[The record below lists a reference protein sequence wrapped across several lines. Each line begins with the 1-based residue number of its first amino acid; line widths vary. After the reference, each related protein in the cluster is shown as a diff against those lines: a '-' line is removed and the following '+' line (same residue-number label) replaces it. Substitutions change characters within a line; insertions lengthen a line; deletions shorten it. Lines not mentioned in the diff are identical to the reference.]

1 MTTSL
6 QPGSELT
13 RLQQAWLDTALV
25 DFRFFCRA
33 MQIRIK
39 DERDGSETDGQLGPF
54 VWRPAQEVVWAWMC
68 EQMRK
73 GMPIDL
79 VILKAR
85 QFGISTF
92 FCAWLFW
99 WMWRKSGIRC
109 MAAVQAKGLTMNV
122 LAETMD
128 RFFQSLPEGFRP
140 QLRAK
145 GAERLS
151 KEEVYFDDRKSGCN
165 FVAAD
170 LKNSG
175 RSDALDHAFW
185 TEVGACRRA
194 DEFAKEFQPAMAN
207 RRGTTL
213 VLESTAAPGYYRDKY
228 VSAKKR
234 NSAIFLPWSAAPE
247 MYSRKLI
254 LDYKGNRKVWRDSF
268 TEEIV
273 RFTAADRKEMEFLSR
288 QHEEINEACGKNI
301 LRPVTEEQM
310 HWWHWYCDT
319 KYDGDE
325 DFMRQEFPRDDVSAF
340 EYGAVSAFKTCLPM
354 ARLTK
359 ADVAFDQVPDFMYAR
374 LEVATDLTDVDVT
387 HDIFAVEVEKPNH
400 FWQEREPGIEI
411 YHPPVPSYLYTIG
424 VDVAD
429 DIETAQDE
437 DDANFSVISVYCCNT
452 REQAAE
458 WRGSMDPHDL
468 GDEVAKVGYYYNT
481 ALVCIEYNNM
491 GGTTIDRLRRYLEY
505 PNRFKWP
512 IQDEVGKLHKHKE
525 HWVTD
530 DKTKQL
536 MIGMFR
542 SAVRHGNFLVRSP
555 GLYEEMMGYQNFDGV
570 YKPGP
575 DTFGDR
581 IVAAA
586 LAWQCVATQDDP
598 EMMALVFGS
607 KVRNAATAAA
617 EAAPGQAQRH
627 LVRADRNAFDQ
638 PPRRL
643 PVEFEGERGEVQRVD
658 EDSWIFQS
666 AGEFLSA

>member
-1 MTTSL
+1 MLASDD
-6 QPGSELT
+6 LT
-13 RLQQAWLDTALV
+13 PQQKAWLGEAQV
-25 DFRFFCRA
+25 SFRFFCA
-33 MQIRIK
+33 SLQIRIK

-54 VWRPAQEVVWAWMC
+54 IWRPAQRVVWAWMC
-68 EQMRK
+68 LQMAK

-122 LAETMD
+122 LSETMD
-128 RFFQSLPEGFRP
+128 RFYQSLPEGFRP
-140 QLRAK
+140 QLRSK

-228 VSAKKR
+228 QSAKRR
-234 NSAIFLPWSAAPE
+234 NSAIFLPWSSAPE

-254 LDYKGNRKVWRDSF
+254 VDHQGRRKVFRDAFS
-268 TEEIV
+268 EEIV
-273 RFTAADRKEMEFLSR
+273 KFTAADRKEMEFLSR
-288 QHEEINEACGKNI
+288 QHEQINEACGQN
-301 LRPVTEEQM
+301 LLPPVSEEQM

-319 KYDGDE
+319 KYDGD
-325 DFMRQEFPRDDVSAF
+325 DDYMRQEFPRDDISAF
-340 EYGAVSAFKTCLPM
+340 EYGSTSAFKVCLPY
-354 ARLTK
+354 ARATK
-359 ADVAFDQVPDFMYAR
+359 ADEAYDQCPDFMYAT
-374 LEVATDLTDVDVT
+374 LESPSDLTDNDANI
-387 HDIFAVEVEKPNH
+387 DIYAVENEKPNQ

-411 YHPPVPSYLYTIG
+411 YHPPVPGYLYTIG

-437 DDANFSVISVYCCNT
+437 EDANFSVISVYCCNT

-481 ALVCIEYNNM
+481 ALVCVEYNNM
-491 GGTTIDRLRRYLEY
+491 GITTIDRLTRYLAY
-505 PNRFKWP
+505 PNQFKWP
-512 IQDEVGKLHKHKE
+512 IMDEVGKLHKHKQ

-530 DKTKQL
+530 PKSKQQ
-536 MIGMFR
+536 MIGAFR
-542 SAVRHGNFLVRSP
+542 SAVRHGYYIVRSP
-555 GLYEEMMGYQNFDGV
+555 GLYEEMMGYQNVNGE
-570 YKPGP
+570 YKAGP
-575 DTFGDR
+575 DTFADR
-581 IVAAA
+581 IIAAG
-586 LAWQCVATQDDP
+586 LAWMGVATQDDP

-607 KVRNAATAAA
+607 RMTAAGIDA
-617 EAAPGQAQRH
+617 IERAPGQAHRH
-627 LVRADRNAFDQ
+627 LVRADRDAFER

-643 PVEFEGERGEVQRVD
+643 PAEFEDEKGPTQRV
-658 EDSWIFQS
+658 EDNWVFELAEGFIN
-666 AGEFLSA
+666 A